1 MQFRYSMST
10 SSLNLPLRAALK
22 VAAQVPGVQGVRIDA
37 RTELRPAEMSETGK
51 RELLHFL
58 KEHGLQLSSLSFFTR
73 HAYYDETDLDR
84 RIAATREAMEL
95 AALLKVPY
103 LSVRVG
109 RIPAEEESRNW
120 QMLCEVMNDLAR
132 HGNHIGVTLA
142 IVAGTEPT
150 ERVNQFLEEIR
161 TGPLAID
168 FDPARQLVEGE
179 SISTRLR
186 GLHRHVKEFTARDA
200 VRDFSGGSEETS
212 LGRGEV
218 VWDEL
223 LATLVEIDYRGWI
236 TLQRTGGEHRQQ
248 ELERSARYLQNILG
262 EF

>member
-1 MQFRYSMST
+1 MQLRYSLAT
-10 SSLNLPLRAALK
+10 SSLKLPLRSALK
-22 VAAQVPGVQGVRIDA
+22 VAARVPGVQAVRIDA

-58 KEHGLQLSSLSFFTR
+58 KEHGLQLSSLSFSTR
-73 HAYYDETDLDR
+73 HAFYEETNLDR
-84 RIAATREAMEL
+84 RIAATREAMDL
-95 AALLKVPY
+95 AAVLKVPY

-109 RIPAEEESRNW
+109 RIPTEEEPRAW
-120 QMLCEVMNDLAR
+120 QMLSEVMNDLAR

-142 IVAGTEPT
+142 IVPGTEPT
-150 ERVNQFLEEIR
+150 ERVNQFLEEVR
-161 TGPLAID
+161 TGPMAID

-186 GLHRHVKEFTARDA
+186 GLHRYVREFTARDA

-223 LATLVEIDYRGWI
+223 LATLVEMDYRGWV
-236 TLQRTGGEHRQQ
+236 TLQRGNAENPQQ
-248 ELERSARYLQNILG
+248 ELERAARYLQNILG